1 MTNLVEVRNL
11 SIEATT
17 DAGRVVEII
26 KGVSLDIADGEI
38 VALIGESGSGKTTVA
53 LSLMGH
59 AAARS
64 AGSPAA
70 RSASTVSNMAV
81 ASREGT
87 GESCA
92 APTSPMCAQ
101 SAAASFNPA
110 STIMEQV
117 IEVTR
122 IHRLMPPEQAR
133 KRAVELVQG
142 ACRCRTRKGS
152 APAIRM
158 QVSGGQ
164 LQRLAAAMALIGDP
178 KLVIFD

>member
-11 SIEATT
+11 RIKATT

-38 VALIGESGSGKTTVA
+38 IALIGESGSGKTTVA

-59 AAARS
+59 ARP
-64 AGSPAA
+64 GCQI
-70 RSASTVSNMAV
+70 TGGEINVNGKNMA
-81 ASREGT
+81 ALSEKERAKLRGT
-87 GESCA
+87 DIA
-92 APTSPMCAQ
+92 YVPQ

-133 KRAVELVQG
+133 LR
-142 ACRCRTRKGS
+142 
-152 APAIRM
+152 
-158 QVSGGQ
+158 
-164 LQRLAAAMALIGDP
+164 
-178 KLVIFD
+178 